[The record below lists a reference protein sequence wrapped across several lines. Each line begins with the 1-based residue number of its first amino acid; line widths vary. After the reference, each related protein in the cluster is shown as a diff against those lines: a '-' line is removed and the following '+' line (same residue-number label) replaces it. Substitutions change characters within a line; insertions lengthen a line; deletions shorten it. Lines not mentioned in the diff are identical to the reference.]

1 LLQVNNKRFRVDKY
15 EGVPDDIGMAQ
26 KVVLVDDIDGVSQAQ
41 TVSFSYEGRNFEIDL
56 SSKNRAAMLKA
67 IKPYADAARHAG
79 SRRRGR
85 TSRSSSARND
95 PKTIR
100 AWALQAGYA
109 LNARGRVPA
118 DVIDAYRKAH

>member
-1 LLQVNNKRFRVDKY
+1 
-15 EGVPDDIGMAQ
+15 MAQ
-26 KVVLVDDIDGVSQAQ
+26 KVVLVDDIDGVSQAT
-41 TVSFSYEGRNFEIDL
+41 TVSFSYDGRNFEIDL

-67 IKPYADAARHAG
+67 IKPYADAARHVG

-85 TSRSSSARND
+85 GGKSSSPKND
-95 PKTIR
+95 PKAIR

-109 LNARGRVPA
+109 LSARGRVPA